1 MDQELAESVQLVSFQ
16 SVSSSF
22 LGEWVSSSFKLLHI
36 CLYCSVSYEFL
47 TCASMFQGWS
57 EGRLH
62 GDHQHRPR
70 GDPLYWDLAV
80 LWHQYSS
87 DGSAGPGS
95 DGQPTETWRPVLW
108 HVHTGDWTDTQG
120 GVEPTTVFYGY
131 WPGVCFVLFPCLPGG
146 SPTQNHTDPEC
157 SAGGAGVECS
167 TRNELSAI
175 NGRSLSVSQS
185 AFTSGFHEVR
195 RGQQKSRQRREFTV
209 YFGIQLWA
217 RFDGSV
223 GLIFEP
229 PIDNHWC
236 RINKNPNK
244 YN

>member
-1 MDQELAESVQLVSFQ
+1 M
-16 SVSSSF
+16 
-22 LGEWVSSSFKLLHI
+22 
-36 CLYCSVSYEFL
+36 
-47 TCASMFQGWS
+47 
-57 EGRLH
+57 
-62 GDHQHRPR
+62 
-70 GDPLYWDLAV
+70 
-80 LWHQYSS
+80 
-87 DGSAGPGS
+87 
-95 DGQPTETWRPVLW
+95 
-108 HVHTGDWTDTQG
+108 
-120 GVEPTTVFYGY
+120 
-131 WPGVCFVLFPCLPGG
+131 
-146 SPTQNHTDPEC
+146 
-157 SAGGAGVECS
+157 
-167 TRNELSAI
+167 SAI